1 MSISIFGL
9 LAAVLGFAGQL
20 LGIRFLIFCF
30 VISALFISTSAIS
43 LGGKPVLVTFV
54 FLGFIIL
61 YLLRVKNFGQHLLQ
75 MLQNNSAVKWFAIF
89 VLYSILV
96 SFITPAIFGGE
107 VRVVSLFMGKIEAG
121 FLTFGGGHIAQIIYA
136 VMALVIV
143 LAVSS
148 MVSLDRRI
156 LEYFALAILWMGALN
171 IVFAVADLLNFYIG
185 FPDIINVFR
194 NTEYAMLDQS
204 FGAVR
209 RVAGIFPETSAFS
222 GFTAA
227 LACFAY
233 FLYRS
238 RVYPQLSFWVTVLST
253 VFVLIATSTS
263 GYVGLAMFGLLIAL
277 SELPNIKVGTM
288 SKVVFFSALLSVAV
302 ALVLSTVFYKEAYMI
317 FEHAVLNKLD
327 SDSGVERMQWNEY
340 AWGDFLETYGLGV
353 GLGGNRAS
361 SYLLV
366 LLSNVGLVGTL
377 LYVAAFVSVLKGSVE
392 TNTPTQSV
400 IGAAAKRSLCVAI
413 FPAMASAT
421 APWQGAIFYTFLAL
435 ANTKDKQGQ

>member
-1 MSISIFGL
+1 MSVSIFGF

-61 YLLRVKNFGQHLLQ
+61 YLLRVKNFGKHLLQ
-75 MLQNNSAVKWFAIF
+75 VLQNNSAVKWFAMF

-143 LAVSS
+143 IAVSS
-148 MVSLDRRI
+148 MVSLDKRM

-185 FPDIINVFR
+185 FPDVINVFR
-194 NTEYAMLDQS
+194 NAEYAMLDQS
-204 FGAVR
+204 FGSVR

-222 GFTAA
+222 SKTAA
-227 LACFAY
+227 IACFSY
-233 FLYRS
+233 FLFRAQI
-238 RVYPQLSFWVTVLST
+238 YPRLSFWITVLST
-253 VFVLIATSTS
+253 LFVLIATSTS
-263 GYVGLAMFGLLIAL
+263 GYVGLAMFALLIAL

-288 SKVVFFSALLSVAV
+288 SKVVFFSALFSVAV

-366 LLSNVGLVGTL
+366 LLSNVGLVGAL

-392 TNTPTQSV
+392 PNTPTQSV
-400 IGAAAKRSLCVAI
+400 IGSAAKRSLLVTML
-413 FPAMASAT
+413 PAMASAT
-421 APWQGAIFYTFLAL
+421 APWQGAIFYIFLAL
-435 ANTKDKQGQ
+435 ANTKDKQGR

>member
-1 MSISIFGL
+1 M
-9 LAAVLGFAGQL
+9 
-20 LGIRFLIFCF
+20 R
-30 VISALFISTSAIS
+30 
-43 LGGKPVLVTFV
+43 
-54 FLGFIIL
+54 
-61 YLLRVKNFGQHLLQ
+61 
-75 MLQNNSAVKWFAIF
+75 WFTLF

-96 SFITPAIFGGE
+96 SFITPVIFGGE

-121 FLTFGGGHIAQIIYA
+121 FLTFGGGHIAQITYA
-136 VMALVIV
+136 VVALLIV
-143 LAVSS
+143 LAISS
-148 MVSLDRRI
+148 LISLDRRI
-156 LEYFALAILWMGALN
+156 LEYFALAILWMAVLN

-194 NTEYAMLDQS
+194 NAEYAMLDQS
-204 FGAVR
+204 FGSVR

-227 LACFAY
+227 IACFAY

-277 SELPNIKVGTM
+277 SEVPNIKVGTM
-288 SKVVFFSALLSVAV
+288 SKVVFFSALFSVAV
-302 ALVLSTVFYKEAYMI
+302 ALVLSTVFHKEAYMI
-317 FEHAVLNKLD
+317 FENAVLNKLD

-377 LYVAAFVSVLKGSVE
+377 LYLAAFVSVLKGSVYTHTSE
-392 TNTPTQSV
+392 QTVVGS
-400 IGAAAKRSLCVAI
+400 AAKRALWVSLM
-413 FPAMASAT
+413 PAMASAT
-421 APWQGAIFYTFLAL
+421 APWQGAIFYIFFAL
-435 ANTKDKQGQ
+435 ANTRSK